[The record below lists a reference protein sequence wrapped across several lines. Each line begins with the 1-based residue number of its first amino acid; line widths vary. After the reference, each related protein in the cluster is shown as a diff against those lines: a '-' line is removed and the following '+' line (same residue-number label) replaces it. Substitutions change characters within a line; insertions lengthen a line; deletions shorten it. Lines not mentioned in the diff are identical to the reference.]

1 MKLPRASTVVASVF
15 GIGYFQFAPGTIM
28 SAVAV
33 PLAILIGLFGGG
45 GMGILGASIIALV
58 IGILACADHVR
69 ETGRQDPP
77 ECVIDELAGQ
87 WLACSCCLLSFGGW
101 VPAATQISLPAF
113 FLAFVLFRLF
123 DIWKPWPVSW
133 ADQKLSG
140 GLGVMI
146 DDTIAGLMAGA
157 LVVLARIAF
166 HL

>member
-15 GIGYFQFAPGTIM
+15 GIGYFEFAPGTIM
-28 SAVAV
+28 SAIAV
-33 PLAILIGLFGGG
+33 PLAILIALRGGG
-45 GMGILGASIIALV
+45 GMGIIGATLIALI

-69 ETGRQDPP
+69 ETKREDPS

-87 WLACSCCLLSFGGW
+87 WLACAFCLLTFGGL
-101 VPAATQISLPAF
+101 VPSPHISLPMF

-133 ADQKLSG
+133 ADQNIKG
-140 GLGVMI
+140 GLGVMT
-146 DDTIAGLMAGA
+146 DDMIAGLMAG
-157 LVVLARIAF
+157 VLIVAVRFFF

>member
-1 MKLPRASTVVASVF
+1 MKLPRASTVVSSVF
-15 GIGYFQFAPGTIM
+15 GIGYFEVAPGTIM

-33 PLAILIGLFGGG
+33 PLAILIALRGGG
-45 GMGILGASIIALV
+45 GMGVFSASLIAFV
-58 IGILACADHVR
+58 IGVLACADHVR

-87 WLACSCCLLSFGGW
+87 WLACAFCLLTFGGL
-101 VPAATQISLPAF
+101 VPINHISLPLF

-133 ADQKLSG
+133 ADQKIKG
-140 GLGVMI
+140 GLGVMT
-146 DDTIAGLMAGA
+146 DDMIAGLMAGVLVA
-157 LVVLARIAF
+157 LVRYFF